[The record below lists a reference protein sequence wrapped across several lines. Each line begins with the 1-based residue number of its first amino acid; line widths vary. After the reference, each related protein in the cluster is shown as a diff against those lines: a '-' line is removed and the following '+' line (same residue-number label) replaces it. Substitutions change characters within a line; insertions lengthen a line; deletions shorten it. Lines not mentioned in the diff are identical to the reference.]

1 MLNQLCWG
9 GSEVICYYGPMLRVS
24 QIRLYF
30 GRRKIG
36 CTLIR
41 ASVACSRLSDSGETR
56 EKLAGRE
63 KRKGKG
69 KEFSPVLF
77 SCLRFLNSADPL
89 SWSLEQASANV
100 KSHDFVCS

>member
-9 GSEVICYYGPMLRVS
+9 DSEVICYRSMLRVL

-41 ASVACSRLSDSGETR
+41 ANVACSRLSDSGGTR
-56 EKLAGRE
+56 ERKRHVKSWRGGKKE
-63 KRKGKG
+63 KEKGKQ
-69 KEFSPVLF
+69 FRPVLF
-77 SCLRFLNSADPL
+77 SCLRFLNSVDPTI
-89 SWSLEQASANV
+89 LEPGTG
-100 KSHDFVCS
+100 